1 MALHFLREIETLKER
16 VLRLSVEVE
25 DRLRQAL
32 KAVAERDVLLA
43 QKVIAGDA
51 EIDAREVAIEEE
63 CLKLLALH
71 QPVASDLRFLI
82 VALKVNN
89 DLESMGDLAVNIA
102 DRARLLARVPASS
115 LELQIPRMG
124 AAVAVM
130 IRQVFQ
136 AFMRHDARL
145 AAEVIASDDVVDDMN
160 REMIAR
166 VVDRVRRGDEA
177 AEALLL
183 LLGVS
188 RELERVG
195 DHATNIAE
203 DLIYMFEGEIV
214 RHHKDEILR
223 ISGVPRPSSR
233 TSGPP
238 PA

>member
-1 MALHFLREIETLKER
+1 MAILFLREIETLKER

-25 DRLRQAL
+25 DRVQKAL
-32 KAVAERDVLLA
+32 KAVADRDVALA
-43 QKVIAGDA
+43 QTVMEGDKA
-51 EIDAREVAIEEE
+51 IDAREVAIEEE

-82 VALKVNN
+82 VVLKVNN
-89 DLESMGDLAVNIA
+89 DLERIGDLAVNIA

-124 AAVAVM
+124 LAVVAMV
-130 IRQVFQ
+130 RQVFQ
-136 AFMRHDARL
+136 AFMQHDARL
-145 AAEVIASDDVVDDMN
+145 AAAVIASDDVVDDMN
-160 REMIAR
+160 RDMIAR
-166 VVDRVRRGDEA
+166 VVERVRRGDEA

-214 RHHKDEILR
+214 RHHKADILR
-223 ISGVPRPSSR
+223 VSGVAK
-233 TSGPP
+233 
-238 PA
+238 PAAATQA